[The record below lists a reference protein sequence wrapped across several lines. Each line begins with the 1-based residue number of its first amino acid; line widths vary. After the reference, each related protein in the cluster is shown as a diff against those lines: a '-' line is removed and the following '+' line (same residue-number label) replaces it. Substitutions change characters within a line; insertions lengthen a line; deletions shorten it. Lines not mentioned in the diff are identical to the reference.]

1 MPYTK
6 SLLMK
11 ADEDFILLFWLILMS
26 LAACS
31 PTKKPAIAED
41 LSCQQTTAAYLQE
54 LSLYLSE
61 PQEGNVY
68 AFNSHLIELPSQ
80 FDTMTW
86 VLEELRDTFY
96 YIDSTSARYFIFG
109 KRLKKLE
116 PDSWPCA
123 IKQSYFLAHF
133 PAPTMR
139 VLNDRRFIYYFN
151 PPDGKACYNKKGDNW
166 LSKYGECSTI
176 LFIKFDNQYFLK
188 SIHRLAFFP

>member
-1 MPYTK
+1 MFKLT
-6 SLLMK
+6 SFLL
-11 ADEDFILLFWLILMS
+11 LIGV
-26 LAACS
+26 AACS
-31 PTKKPAIAED
+31 PTKHAMIVKD
-41 LSCQQTTAAYLQE
+41 SSCEETTAFYLQQ
-54 LSLYLSE
+54 LSTYLSK
-61 PQEGNVY
+61 PQEGKVY
-68 AFNSHLIELPSQ
+68 DFNSHLIELPSQ

-109 KRLKKLE
+109 KRLKELE

-123 IKQSYFLAHF
+123 IKQSCFLAHF

-139 VLNDRRFIYYFN
+139 VLDDRRFIYYFN

-166 LSKYGECSTI
+166 LSRYGECPTI

-188 SIHRLAFFP
+188 SIHRLSFFPRTME